1 MDLDAI
7 TVKRDRFRATMLLEA
22 FRVLS
27 MKKCETLMGYM
38 WEEPFENRDAIL
50 ALGPYLEAT
59 VKDAQ
64 AALKKARRTYA
75 DEWRDVKFVR
85 PHLKADAEKRNA
97 ALTAE
102 VKRSQRKLDRAKK
115 LLAYWQQLENK

>member
-1 MDLDAI
+1 MSLDVI
-7 TVKRDRFRATMLLEA
+7 TIKRDRFRATMLLGA

-50 ALGPYLEAT
+50 ALGPYLEVT

-64 AALKKARRTYA
+64 EALKKARKTYT
-75 DEWRDVKFVR
+75 DEWKDLKFVR
-85 PHLKADAEKRNA
+85 PHLRAYAKRRNA

-102 VKRSQRKLDRAKK
+102 LKRSQRKLDRAKK
-115 LLAYWQQLENK
+115 LLAYWQQLENR

>member
-1 MDLDAI
+1 MSLDVI

-50 ALGPYLEAT
+50 ALGPYLKAT
-59 VKDAQ
+59 VEDAQ

-102 VKRSQRKLDRAKK
+102 VKRSQRKLDRSKK
-115 LLAYWQQLENK
+115 LLAYWQQLENE

>member
-1 MDLDAI
+1 MSLDVI
-7 TVKRDRFRATMLLEA
+7 TIKRDRFRATMLLEA

-97 ALTAE
+97 ALTSE

-115 LLAYWQQLENK
+115 LLTYWQQLENE

>member
-1 MDLDAI
+1 MSLDVI
-7 TVKRDRFRATMLLEA
+7 TVKHDRFRATMLLEA

-115 LLAYWQQLENK
+115 LLAYWQQLENE

>member
-1 MDLDAI
+1 MSLDVI
-7 TVKRDRFRATMLLEA
+7 TVKHDRFRATMLLET

-115 LLAYWQQLENK
+115 LLAYWQQLENE

>member
-1 MDLDAI
+1 MGLDVI
-7 TVKRDRFRATMLLEA
+7 TIKRDRFRATMLLEA
-22 FRVLS
+22 FRVVS

-64 AALKKARRTYA
+64 KTLKKARRDYA
-75 DEWRDVKFVR
+75 DEWKDVRFVR
-85 PHLKADAEKRNA
+85 PHLKAYAEKRNA

-102 VKRSQRKLDRAKK
+102 VRKSQRKLDRAKK
-115 LLAYWQQLENK
+115 LLAYWQQLENR

>member
-1 MDLDAI
+1 MSLDVI
-7 TVKRDRFRATMLLEA
+7 TIKRDRFRATMLLEA

-38 WEEPFENRDAIL
+38 WEEPCENRDAIL

-64 AALKKARRTYA
+64 GALKKARRTYA
-75 DEWRDVKFVR
+75 DEWKDIKFVR
-85 PHLKADAEKRNA
+85 PHLRAYAEKRNA

-115 LLAYWQQLENK
+115 LLAY

>member
-1 MDLDAI
+1 MSLDVI

-64 AALKKARRTYA
+64 EALKKARRTYA
-75 DEWRDVKFVR
+75 DEWKDVKFVR
-85 PHLKADAEKRNA
+85 PRLKAEAEKHNA

-102 VKRSQRKLDRAKK
+102 VKRSRRKLDRAKK

>member
-1 MDLDAI
+1 MSLDVI
-7 TVKRDRFRATMLLEA
+7 TVKHDRFRAAMLLEA

-75 DEWRDVKFVR
+75 DEWKDVKLVR
-85 PHLKADAEKRNA
+85 PHLKAWAEKRNA

-102 VKRSQRKLDRAKK
+102 VKMSQRKLDRAKK

>member
-1 MDLDAI
+1 MSLDVI

-27 MKKCETLMGYM
+27 MKKCETLMRYM

-50 ALGPYLEAT
+50 ALGPYLETT
-59 VKDAQ
+59 VEDAQ
-64 AALKKARRTYA
+64 KALKKARRTYA
-75 DEWRDVKFVR
+75 DEWKDVKFVR
-85 PHLKADAEKRNA
+85 PHLKAWAEKHNA
-97 ALTAE
+97 ELTAE

>member
-1 MDLDAI
+1 MSLDVI
-7 TVKRDRFRATMLLEA
+7 TVKHDRFRATMLLEA

-27 MKKCETLMGYM
+27 IKKCETLMGYM

-97 ALTAE
+97 ALTSE

-115 LLAYWQQLENK
+115 LLTYWQQLENE

>member
-1 MDLDAI
+1 MSLDVI
-7 TVKRDRFRATMLLEA
+7 TVKHDRFRATMLLEA

-50 ALGPYLEAT
+50 ALDPYLEAT

-75 DEWRDVKFVR
+75 DEWKDVKFVR

-115 LLAYWQQLENK
+115 LLAYWQQLENE

>member
-1 MDLDAI
+1 MSLDVI
-7 TVKRDRFRATMLLEA
+7 TVKHDQFRATMLLEA

-115 LLAYWQQLENK
+115 LLAYWQQLENE

>member
-1 MDLDAI
+1 MSLDVI
-7 TVKRDRFRATMLLEA
+7 TVKHDRFRATMLLEA

-50 ALGPYLEAT
+50 ALDPYLEAT

-115 LLAYWQQLENK
+115 LLAYWQQLENE

>member
-1 MDLDAI
+1 MGLDVI
-7 TVKRDRFRATMLLEA
+7 TVKRDRFRATMLLET

-64 AALKKARRTYA
+64 EALKKARRTYA
-75 DEWRDVKFVR
+75 DEWKDVKFVR
-85 PHLKADAEKRNA
+85 PHLKAEAEKHNA
-97 ALTAE
+97 KLTAE

>member
-1 MDLDAI
+1 MSLDVI
-7 TVKRDRFRATMLLEA
+7 TVKHDRFRATMLLEA

-27 MKKCETLMGYM
+27 MKKCETLIGYM

-64 AALKKARRTYA
+64 AALKKAQRTYA

-85 PHLKADAEKRNA
+85 PHLKTDAEKRNA

-115 LLAYWQQLENK
+115 LLAYWQQLENE

>member
-1 MDLDAI
+1 MSLDVI

-50 ALGPYLEAT
+50 ALGPYLETT

-64 AALKKARRTYA
+64 AELKKARRTYA
-75 DEWRDVKFVR
+75 DEWKDVKFVR
-85 PHLKADAEKRNA
+85 PHLKAQAEKHNA
-97 ALTAE
+97 KLTAD

>member
-1 MDLDAI
+1 MSLDVI
-7 TVKRDRFRATMLLEA
+7 TVKRDRFRATMLLDA

-64 AALKKARRTYA
+64 GALKKARRTYA
-75 DEWRDVKFVR
+75 DEWKDIKFVR
-85 PHLKADAEKRNA
+85 PHLKVAAEKRNA
-97 ALTAE
+97 ALTTE

>member
-1 MDLDAI
+1 MSLDVI
-7 TVKRDRFRATMLLEA
+7 TIKRDRFRATMLLEA

-64 AALKKARRTYA
+64 GALKKARRTYA
-75 DEWRDVKFVR
+75 DEWKDIKFVR
-85 PHLKADAEKRNA
+85 PHLKVAAEKRNA

-102 VKRSQRKLDRAKK
+102 VKWSQRKLDRAKK
-115 LLAYWQQLENK
+115 LLAYWQRLENK